1 MKNLQYSAGDAEF
14 RREVEDVICVL
25 LFVLSRLKDSSAGI
39 LSLVSFI
46 NTGEENSHMFL
57 FELVV
62 QMVASSWCF
71 MANRICLSKSAT
83 YFINGL
89 VGSNTLKGC

>member
-1 MKNLQYSAGDAEF
+1 MKNLRYSAGDAEF

-46 NTGEENSHMFL
+46 NTGEENSHMVL
-57 FELVV
+57 FELV

-83 YFINGL
+83 
-89 VGSNTLKGC
+89 